1 MAEETVHIRIQGR
14 VQGVFYRQ
22 WTMSE
27 ARARGLS
34 GWVRNRVDGSVEA
47 VLKGETDVI
56 NDMVRACKRGSPRA
70 FVTKVEYQP
79 APDAEMEPVVDG
91 VFDQK
96 RTV

>member
-47 VLKGETDVI
+47 VFKGETDVI

-91 VFDQK
+91 VFEQK